1 MKNIKNADDYLA
13 WIKSIITLC
22 PEVVNLTIIREE
34 SQIDRGLWRY
44 RVMLKDSSLLEM
56 FEFFKIELDKVEII
70 KYSFHSQKE
79 NGEFIKRWDNALN
92 MVIVVKIPIFKQ
104 IPINKVRYISLTHP
118 TRSAIA
124 LYVNNAHSFN
134 RSIMTPSEGIDDG
147 APNIRIVA
155 R

>member
-70 KYSFHSQKE
+70 KYSFHWQQE
-79 NGEFIKRWDNALN
+79 NGEFIKRWDNA
-92 MVIVVKIPIFKQ
+92 PH
-104 IPINKVRYISLTHP
+104 HP
-118 TRSAIA
+118 EIET
-124 LYVNNAHSFN
+124 YPHHVH
-134 RSIMTPSEGIDDG
+134 DG
-147 APNIRIVA
+147 AEDSVFPYLPVDIEEILKKVL
-155 R
+155 